1 MVSNYDQMRPLGQQD
16 PDPPSKLIFP
26 EITFLETTLP
36 VRPWWAY
43 FVRVA
48 RLRELGLLSL
58 LGPVMLSH

>member
-26 EITFLETTLP
+26 ETTFLETTLV
-36 VRPWWAY
+36 VRPWWACS
-43 FVRVA
+43 VQ
-48 RLRELGLLSL
+48 ELGLLSL